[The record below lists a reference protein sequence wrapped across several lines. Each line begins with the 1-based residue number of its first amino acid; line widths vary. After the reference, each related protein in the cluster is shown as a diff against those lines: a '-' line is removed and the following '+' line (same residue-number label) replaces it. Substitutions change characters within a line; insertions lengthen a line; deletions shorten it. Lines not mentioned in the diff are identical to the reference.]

1 MLAEV
6 EQMVDSK
13 AQRSVSGDTNA
24 ELAIKHFKNLFEL
37 GKKDIVTR
45 INELYVFCAEINDGY
60 KS

>member
-1 MLAEV
+1 
-6 EQMVDSK
+6 MVDSK